1 MDDAEVGFIAAQTYI
16 ARFAIRRELVLLL
29 EGEQLFVKLD
39 RARHVAGVDD
49 RKTLSA
55 WVLNLTDVKLPR
67 AASSS
72 PTLWAEAHGGRTELL
87 KRIPRPSIP
96 YVSDIICYS

>member
-16 ARFAIRRELVLLL
+16 AGFAIRRELVLLL

-49 RKTLSA
+49 RK
-55 WVLNLTDVKLPR
+55 R
-67 AASSS
+67 S
-72 PTLWAEAHGGRTELL
+72 PHG
-87 KRIPRPSIP
+87 
-96 YVSDIICYS
+96 C